1 MYVFEPFGMYAW
13 YAQCMLSD
21 YDIVIMIDV

>member
-21 YDIVIMIDV
+21 YVII